1 MTSLQEIRQYPN
13 HLSQDYQHAA
23 VAQRIMLTGHIHQAL
38 PDVCEKAYREHWDC
52 LNKYGEERW
61 DEVFR
66 RADRLR
72 EGFASILEG
81 EVENI
86 ALAPSVHEL
95 FVRFLSALPIARGG
109 RIVTSDS
116 EHPSIS
122 RQLLAVAQASNIELV
137 RVPAFPAEDLVGR
150 IAEQINDA
158 TLAVCVSSVNFVSG
172 HQALE
177 LDTLLPLCQKMGAEL
192 FVDAYLSVNVQPFSI
207 HDYNLQQAFVVGGGA
222 KYCQMGNGNCFMHVP
237 QGRNF
242 EPVVSSWFGHFEALE
257 AEVVEMP
264 LTYPEAAKRFDGST
278 FDAMPYFRA
287 VHVLDYFKEKSLTV
301 DFLSDVNYHQLS
313 LMARCFKELD
323 LDNNLIHLPVDVEYM
338 GGFMALQTPHARP
351 LCEKMRD
358 RGVHTDYAG
367 HWLRFGPAPYL
378 CDEQLEDGMIALEES
393 LQEVIRAGGGQD

>member
-1 MTSLQEIRQYPN
+1 MTTLQDIRQYPN
-13 HLSQDYQHAA
+13 TLSQDYKHAA
-23 VAQRIMLTGHIHQAL
+23 VAQRIMLTGHLHQAL

-52 LNKYGEERW
+52 LNKHGEERW
-61 DEVFR
+61 DEVFQ

-72 EGFASILEG
+72 RGFADILEG
-81 EVENI
+81 ETGNI

-95 FVRFLSALPIARGG
+95 FVRFLSALPIAKGG
-109 RIVTSDS
+109 RIVASDA
-116 EHPSIS
+116 EHPSIA
-122 RQLLAVAQASNIELV
+122 RQLLALAQATNIELV
-137 RVPAFPAEDLVGR
+137 TVPALPAESLVER
-150 IAEQINDA
+150 IAAQITGG
-158 TLAVCVSSVNFVSG
+158 TLAVCVSSVNFITG

-177 LDTLLPLCQKMGAEL
+177 LDTLLPLCQKVGAEL

-237 QGRNF
+237 EGRAF
-242 EPVVSSWFGHFEALE
+242 RPVVSGWFGHYDALSGEASEL
-257 AEVVEMP
+257 P
-264 LTYPEAAKRFDGST
+264 LQYPDSAKRFDGST

-287 VHVLDYFKEKSLTV
+287 THVLDYFEEKGLNV

-313 LMARCFKELD
+313 LMARCFRQLGLD
-323 LDNNLIHLPVDVEYM
+323 EALIRLPVDVEYM
-338 GGFMALQTPHARP
+338 GGFMALETPHARP

-367 HWLRFGPAPYL
+367 RWLRFGPAPYL

-393 LQEVIRAGGGQD
+393 LQEVIREKGGA